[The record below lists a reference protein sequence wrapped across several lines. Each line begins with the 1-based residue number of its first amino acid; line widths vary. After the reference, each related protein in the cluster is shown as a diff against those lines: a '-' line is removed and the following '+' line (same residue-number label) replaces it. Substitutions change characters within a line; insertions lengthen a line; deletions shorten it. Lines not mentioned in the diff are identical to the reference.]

1 MPLSDDQTDP
11 FNRFMA
17 AFPARD
23 EPHDVAAARE
33 AWERAIGRADSEAI
47 ILGSEAYAR
56 AREGQPAR
64 YTMGAARWLRESR
77 WRDAAPVS
85 GDPGDA
91 GRNRHADIEQLTWIE
106 YGSLEWEAW
115 SVFYRATRGKTP
127 PQDMRGGWRFPS
139 RWPPAPRA
147 AVDSNG

>member
-1 MPLSDDQTDP
+1 MPLSDDQADP

-17 AFPARD
+17 IFPPRD
-23 EPHDVAAARE
+23 EPHDAAAARE
-33 AWERAIGRADSEAI
+33 AWERAIGRTDSEAI
-47 ILGSEAYAR
+47 ILGAEAYAR

-64 YTMGAARWLRESR
+64 YTMGAARWLREAR
-77 WRDAAPVS
+77 WRDVGPVS
-85 GDPGDA
+85 AQKG
-91 GRNRHADIEQLTWIE
+91 EQLPLVWISF
-106 YGSLEWEAW
+106 GSREWEAW
-115 SVFYRATRGKTP
+115 AEFYRATRGKTP